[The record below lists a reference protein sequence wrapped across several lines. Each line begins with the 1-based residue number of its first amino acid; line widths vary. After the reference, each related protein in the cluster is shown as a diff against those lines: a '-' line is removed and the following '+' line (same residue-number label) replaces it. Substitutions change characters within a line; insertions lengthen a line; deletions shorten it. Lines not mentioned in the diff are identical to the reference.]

1 MKLSGVY
8 SLVVIHIGEPSRS
21 KKWRLQRFGGKKS
34 IMLPDGCQ
42 ELDVCGVIPGVTIP
56 SSRSGSR
63 DDRLTKFYPM
73 PLENVISFAGVDCLL
88 GRRKRN
94 SRILNFSP
102 FTEEPPLLW

>member
-42 ELDVCGVIPGVTIP
+42 ELDVCGVI
-56 SSRSGSR
+56 SQ
-63 DDRLTKFYPM
+63 
-73 PLENVISFAGVDCLL
+73 E
-88 GRRKRN
+88 
-94 SRILNFSP
+94 
-102 FTEEPPLLW
+102 